1 ARAPRDQALHPLPLR
16 HLPPARR
23 HARSA
28 ARARARRPGRRAGAR
43 RLGHAMRERWWGGS
57 GRRVPEL
64 AVEGDPAVPA
74 DQALVLDSVDDL
86 PGIAEA
92 FAAGRPVVVRAGSA
106 EEVRA
111 ALARPEVAAVVV
123 PEARRDLLE
132 LDLTELT
139 YG

>member
-1 ARAPRDQALHPLPLR
+1 
-16 HLPPARR
+16 
-23 HARSA
+23 
-28 ARARARRPGRRAGAR
+28 
-43 RLGHAMRERWWGGS
+43 MRERWWGGS

-64 AVEGDPAVPA
+64 AIEGDPAVPA
-74 DQALVLDSVDDL
+74 EEALVFDGVDDL
-86 PGIAEA
+86 QPIAEA
-92 FAAGRPVVVRAGSA
+92 FEAGRPVVVRAGSP

-123 PEARRDLLE
+123 PEERRDLLE

>member
-1 ARAPRDQALHPLPLR
+1 
-16 HLPPARR
+16 
-23 HARSA
+23 
-28 ARARARRPGRRAGAR
+28 
-43 RLGHAMRERWWGGS
+43 MRERWWGGT

-74 DQALVLDSVDDL
+74 EEALVLADVADL
-86 PGIAEA
+86 QPIAEA
-92 FAAGRPVVVRAGSA
+92 FEQGRPVVVRASSP

-111 ALARPEVAAVVV
+111 ALARPEVAAVLV
-123 PEARRDLLE
+123 PEERRELLD

>member
-1 ARAPRDQALHPLPLR
+1 
-16 HLPPARR
+16 
-23 HARSA
+23 
-28 ARARARRPGRRAGAR
+28 
-43 RLGHAMRERWWGGS
+43 MRERWWGGS

-74 DQALVLDSVDDL
+74 EEALVLDGVADL
-86 PGIAEA
+86 QSIADA
-92 FAAGRPVVVRAGSA
+92 FETGRPVVVRAASP

-111 ALARPEVAAVVV
+111 ALARPEVASVLV
-123 PEARRDLLE
+123 PEERRNLLE